1 MKVEKVPRPYLL
13 FMTTPLPPSAQV
25 NATVLGLLKHDA
37 EFPRESCKSI
47 MSRSVGCREWAGE
60 AECSIPSLGTAVAH
74 TVEASICLPSA
85 RNTDRKKTQGRCGH
99 CGSGTSG
106 SCSQSRGR
114 CSQLSSPGKTP
125 IPSGLLGYYALP
137 TPCMSS
143 H

>member
-1 MKVEKVPRPYLL
+1 MKVEKVPRPYRLL
-13 FMTTPLPPSAQV
+13 MTTPLSPSARV

-60 AECSIPSLGTAVAH
+60 AECPIPSLGAAMAH
-74 TVEASICLPSA
+74 TVEAGVCPPSA
-85 RNTDRKKTQGRCGH
+85 RDVDRKKAQGRCGH
-99 CGSGTSG
+99 CGSGPSG
-106 SCSQSRGR
+106 SCSQSRGKM
-114 CSQLSSPGKTP
+114 LSAEQPWEDTSPRWAPG
-125 IPSGLLGYYALP
+125 ILCP